1 MSFGKNKQNARGIQ
15 TRKALNFVVGLGK
28 WEEKFMNK
36 MHFTH
41 LHVNLD
47 FSCGP
52 YSFFNF
58 YPTSDILSLCLISFP
73 FIC

>member
-47 FSCGP
+47 FSW
-52 YSFFNF
+52 SLFFF
-58 YPTSDILSLCLISFP
+58 
-73 FIC
+73 